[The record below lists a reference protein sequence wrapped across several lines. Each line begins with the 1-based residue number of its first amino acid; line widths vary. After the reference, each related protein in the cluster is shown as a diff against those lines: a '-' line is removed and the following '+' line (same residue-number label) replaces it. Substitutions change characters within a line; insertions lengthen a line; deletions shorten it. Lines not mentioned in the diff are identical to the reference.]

1 MMGMHLVQ
9 GLDFGVAQGGDILH
23 EVCSLNIGWIKAH
36 RDTSMGRM
44 QSSGA
49 ILSKSDWISYQNL
62 CPGTYETFLVST
74 SNPESAA
81 MLNAQRARKYGMREL
96 PPGTERLGTAIVV
109 T

>member
-1 MMGMHLVQ
+1 MHLVQ

-62 CPGTYETFLVST
+62 CPGTY
-74 SNPESAA
+74 SAGH
-81 MLNAQRARKYGMREL
+81 MN
-96 PPGTERLGTAIVV
+96 
-109 T
+109 